1 MIQSTTDQY
10 ISNADRRYMQNNI
23 FLEGGPV
30 TPALA
35 YFSGIIVQ
43 CLSIVRTRPPKWA
56 FITFFGMLAYMGVM
70 MSYAVI
76 SHVRETNISHSS
88 YIMKPLLSFGFVLGF
103 LFIAIFLKQVIKVIN
118 EKVIFS
124 VTLSYWFLLLV
135 KGNEFSAGTLV
146 FLVFLGAGP
155 TAGAVTLIYYP
166 GKIRSKFKVVFY
178 AWYLFVNAFFAIT
191 YFYSL
196 PVQFM
201 ADGGMSLPFAESI
214 PRLFAL
220 GMVVVHLLFNGG
232 ILYYTFIYSLMSR
245 DIRQEIVSY
254 TSEIFSDEQISRND
268 ITYILAV
275 QVACFIAILFFGD
288 SAQFLALSFWI
299 LLTPVI
305 IIFLLA
311 GRRIVI
317 RT

>member
-1 MIQSTTDQY
+1 
-10 ISNADRRYMQNNI
+10 MQNNI

-30 TPALA
+30 VPALA

-43 CLSIVRTRPPKWA
+43 CISIVRTRPPKWA
-56 FITFFGMLAYMGVM
+56 FITFFGMLAYMGGM
-70 MSYAVI
+70 MAYAVI
-76 SHVRETNISHSS
+76 SHARETNISNPS
-88 YIMKPLLSFGFVLGF
+88 YIMQPMLSFGFVLGF

-124 VTLSYWFLLLV
+124 VTLSYWFLLLI
-135 KGNEFSAGTLV
+135 KGSEFSAGPLV
-146 FLVFLGAGP
+146 LLVLLGAGP

-166 GKIRSKFKVVFY
+166 GKIREKIKVVFY

-191 YFYSL
+191 YFQSL
-196 PVQFM
+196 PVTFM
-201 ADGGMSLPFAESI
+201 ADGGMSLPFSESI

-245 DIRQEIVSY
+245 DIRQELVSY
-254 TSEIFSDEQISRND
+254 TSEVFSDEQISLNN
-268 ITYILAV
+268 ITYILTV
-275 QVACFIAILFFGD
+275 QVACFIAFLCFGPA
-288 SAQFLALSFWI
+288 AQFLSLSFWI

-305 IIFLLA
+305 VIVLMA
-311 GRRIVI
+311 ARRILSGAGSI
-317 RT
+317 SA